1 MRAYHYVCEHFGKEN
16 LRKRHLKVSR
26 IQSLNDPFE
35 FLSVSLADPN
45 VRRVL
50 RNNKLTLS
58 STMGVLCFSETWR
71 SPLMWAHYADKHHGI
86 CLGFDIPEDRIH
98 PVRYISR
105 RAMPPEPL
113 EKVTPEFVQGLFFKK
128 FSHWKYEREYRA
140 VVRLPGCQEYDG
152 LYFTPFSEE
161 LVLKQVIIGSMSK
174 LRRAEIESILGK
186 ASDIEVFKARPAFR
200 TFKIVKQRRQDRW

>member
-26 IQSLNDPFE
+26 KQSLNDPFE

-50 RNNKLTLS
+50 HNNKLTLS
-58 STMGVLCFSETWR
+58 STMGLLCFSETWR

-105 RAMPPEPL
+105 RVMPPEPL
-113 EKVTPEFVQGLFFKK
+113 EKVTPEFVQGLFLRSSLTGNTNENTGPSFGFLDARNTTVSISHRSPRSL
-128 FSHWKYEREYRA
+128 FS
-140 VVRLPGCQEYDG
+140 
-152 LYFTPFSEE
+152 
-161 LVLKQVIIGSMSK
+161 SK
-174 LRRAEIESILGK
+174 
-186 ASDIEVFKARPAFR
+186 
-200 TFKIVKQRRQDRW
+200 